1 MRILIQPRN
10 GDSFE
15 RVVNNAIKIL
25 QDCHIASSKGGDDRP
40 AVVIEADDL
49 PLVLETLERAMFRV
63 VVT

>member
-49 PLVLETLERAMFRV
+49 PLVLETLERARFRG